1 MNSETAKELKQLT
14 LNEIEFRK
22 KWRDAV
28 SVLQSLVQP
37 VTNHNQECCEFWN
50 ENLPNESEITIIFD
64 NDTTLKIQKPEREV
78 ATQNAYLPYGIDF
91 AECKLFDIASD

>member
-1 MNSETAKELKQLT
+1 MDKKTAQKFKQLT
-14 LNEIEFRK
+14 LNEIDFRK

-50 ENLPNESEITIIFD
+50 TNLPNESEITIIFN

-78 ATQNAYLPYGIDF
+78 ATQEAYLPYGIDF
-91 AECKLFDIASD
+91 VECKLFDIASD